1 MSETRYDWLAD
12 RWVIFA
18 PNRSKRPD
26 EFVGRTTID
35 VPPNFVCPFCAGN
48 ESLTPDPVLIL
59 PAPNRHSRRW
69 QVRVVPNKFPALIPI
84 SEAVYRYPF
93 DGLEPSIVDHSSAG
107 MASLLKAETSVMFQ
121 SEMFHGAHEV
131 IIESAE
137 HRSSL
142 TELTEKNAVHVFEA
156 IRSRLIHWRA
166 HASLKYAVAFK
177 NVGTEAGASL
187 SHSHSQ
193 LIATSFVPPE
203 IQRSCR
209 RMEEYEETFG
219 RSYFEELIQRELEM
233 DERTIFESEN
243 FVALAPFASPVPYFM
258 WIMPKKRQSRFE
270 ELSDE
275 GLDEFSKLMRRMVRS
290 LERLLPNAS
299 YNFVLHTSPFDS
311 ERDDAFHW
319 RMELFPR
326 LTKAAGFEW
335 GSECFINPV
344 MPEHA
349 AQSLQEA
356 LGVARPSRSS
366 CAG

>member
-26 EFVGRTTID
+26 EFIGRTTVD
-35 VPPNFVCPFCAGN
+35 VPPDFVCPFCAGN
-48 ESLTPDPVLIL
+48 ERLTPNPVLVL

-84 SEAVYRYPF
+84 SEAAYRSPI
-93 DGLEPSIVDHSSAG
+93 DALASSLAER
-107 MASLLKAETSVMFQ
+107 ASTGTATLATPEASVMFQ
-121 SEMFHGAHEV
+121 SEIFHGAHEV

-142 TELTEKNAVHVFEA
+142 TELTESNAAYVFAA

-166 HASLKYAVAFK
+166 HDSLRYAVAFK

-193 LIATSFVPPE
+193 LIATSFVPPDVV
-203 IQRSCR
+203 RSCR
-209 RMEEYEETFG
+209 RLEEYEDAHG
-219 RSYFEELIQRELEM
+219 RPYFEELIQRELEM

-243 FVALAPFASPVPYFM
+243 FVAVAPFASPVPYFM
-258 WIMPKKRQSRFE
+258 WLMPKKRQSRFE

-275 GLDEFSKLMRRMVRS
+275 GLREFTQITRRMVKS

-299 YNFVLHTSPFDS
+299 YNFVLHTSPFDAQ
-311 ERDDAFHW
+311 RDDVFHW

-326 LTKAAGFEW
+326 LTKSAGFEW

-344 MPEHA
+344 MPEQA
-349 AQSLQEA
+349 ARSLQEA
-356 LGVARPSRSS
+356 LGIERRARSS
-366 CAG
+366 CA